1 MEDQELKEKEKEK
14 EKEKKKYKQEDVGQA
29 IGDQSTSDNVPKSES
44 TASVGP
50 SNPY

>member
-1 MEDQELKEKEKEK
+1 MFNLSKVVERKMRR
-14 EKEKKKYKQEDVGQA
+14 KQGDIGNVS
-29 IGDQSTSDNVPKSES
+29 GDQGTSDNVPKSES